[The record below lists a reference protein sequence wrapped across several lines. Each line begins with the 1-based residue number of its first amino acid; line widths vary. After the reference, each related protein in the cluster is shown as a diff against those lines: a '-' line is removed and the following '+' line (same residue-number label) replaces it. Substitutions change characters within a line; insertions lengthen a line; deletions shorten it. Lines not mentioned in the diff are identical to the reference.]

1 MRNCCCCSFGV
12 LGCSVVVVAV
22 RVVLAPSVVVV
33 VAEVAGVVRVM
44 AGVGVVTPTAV
55 PAAVVVVAQLS
66 SSDGG
71 VTGERLEME
80 SSRRMRLSWAAS
92 LESVA
97 LEVAVG
103 Q

>member
-22 RVVLAPSVVVV
+22 RVVLAPSVVV

-71 VTGERLEME
+71 ATGERLEME